1 MAEIEEML
9 RAKIR
14 NIPDYPKK
22 GILFRDI
29 TPVLK
34 DGYAFSA
41 CISELAKHFANEKI
55 DYVAGIEA
63 RGFIIGGALADALHV
78 GFIPIRKQGK
88 LPYKKISIE
97 YELEYSRETMEM
109 HEDAVEKGSGVL
121 IVDDLLATGGT
132 AGASAELL
140 GRVGAKVVGFAFV
153 VELTEL
159 KGKDKLGGARVV
171 SLIKY

>member
-1 MAEIEEML
+1 MAGIEETL
-9 RAKIR
+9 RERIR
-14 NIPDYPKK
+14 SIPDYPKK

-34 DGYAFSA
+34 DGYAFGS
-41 CISELAKHFANEKI
+41 CIDELAKHFAKEKI

-97 YELEYSRETMEM
+97 YELEYSKETMEM
-109 HEDAVEKGSGVL
+109 HEDAVEKGSRVL

-132 AGASAELL
+132 AAASAELL
-140 GRVGAKVVGFAFV
+140 RRVGAKVVGFAFV
-153 VELTEL
+153 VELSEL
-159 KGKDKLGGARVV
+159 RGRGKLGGARIV
-171 SLIKY
+171 SLIRY